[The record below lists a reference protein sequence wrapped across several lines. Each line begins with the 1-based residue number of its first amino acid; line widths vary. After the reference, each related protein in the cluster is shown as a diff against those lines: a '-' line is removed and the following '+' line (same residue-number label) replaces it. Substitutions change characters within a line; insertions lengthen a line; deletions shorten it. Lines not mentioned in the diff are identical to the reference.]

1 MEETRQPLWRRLLRT
16 NELGV
21 LTALLALGL
30 ILTFTT
36 HNLFL
41 QKTNLL
47 QVMRQSSPYGIMAV
61 GMVFVLVLGEVDLSV
76 GSIYVLA
83 NIVTALALH
92 AKIPMPVAVSA
103 GVAVGLACGVV
114 NGVLSVTLGI
124 PTIIVTIGTMSIFRG
139 IALMAC
145 NATPVSDFSKENPFF
160 AIAGGSPLGIPA
172 GVLVMLGVAVVGWI
186 GLNRTVAGRRVQA
199 IGGNP
204 VAGRL
209 SGLSV
214 NKYRVGVMALNGM
227 IASISGL
234 MALAFLQS
242 ADPSDGQGFE
252 LWVIASAIIGGTALS
267 GGSGSVTGA
276 ILGALIIAV
285 IQNGL
290 LLLGAPSNANIAVT
304 GAVIILAVALDALV
318 KRRSRRRKA

>member
-1 MEETRQPLWRRLLRT
+1 
-16 NELGV
+16 V
-21 LTALLALGL
+21 LVALLALCL

-36 HNLFL
+36 HQLFF
-41 QKTNLL
+41 TRSNLL
-47 QVMRQSSPYGIMAV
+47 QVARQSSPYGIMAV

-83 NIVTALALH
+83 NVIMALLLRGKAPL
-92 AKIPMPVAVSA
+92 PVALLA
-103 GVAVGLACGVV
+103 GIVAGLLCGVL
-114 NGVLSVTLGI
+114 NGVLSVVLKI
-124 PTIIVTIGTMSIFRG
+124 PTIIVTIGTMSVFRG

-145 NATPVSDFSKENPFF
+145 NATPVSEFSKQNPFF
-160 AIAGGSPLGIPA
+160 DVAGGSPFGVPA
-172 GVLVMLGVAVVGWI
+172 GVLVMFGVALIGWVG
-186 GLNRTVAGRRVQA
+186 LHRTVAGRRVQA

-209 SGLSV
+209 SGL
-214 NKYRVGVMALNGM
+214 RVEYYTIGVMALNGV
-227 IASISGL
+227 IAAISGL

-252 LWVIASAIIGGTALS
+252 LWVIASAVIGGTALK
-267 GGSGSVTGA
+267 GGSGSITGA
-276 ILGALIIAV
+276 ILGALIIAI

-290 LLLGAPSNANIAVT
+290 LLLGAPTNANIAVT

-318 KRRSRRRKA
+318 KRRSRQRGQSRH